1 MSLSKRGIPKLTDSS
16 NDVSEA
22 ESHQSSDEENYDDDD
37 ETFQSD
43 KSESSDDHGRSAT
56 ELKEDG
62 NMFFSQSNYDMAIHM
77 YRKALET
84 GHGQCSAEDK
94 VKCLR

>member
-1 MSLSKRGIPKLTDSS
+1 MIIQILHKYSS
-16 NDVSEA
+16 IIMASR
-22 ESHQSSDEENYDDDD
+22 
-37 ETFQSD
+37 T
-43 KSESSDDHGRSAT
+43 ESSDDQGRSAT

-77 YRKALET
+77 YWKALVT
-84 GHGQCSAEDK
+84 GQCSAEDK

>member
-1 MSLSKRGIPKLTDSS
+1 MASR
-16 NDVSEA
+16 
-22 ESHQSSDEENYDDDD
+22 
-37 ETFQSD
+37 
-43 KSESSDDHGRSAT
+43 SESSDDHGRSAT

-84 GHGQCSAEDK
+84 GQCSAEDK